1 MLPWHKEKVV
11 YVPITTTD
19 TRPYIEKWQDKDYLR
34 QVSGLSGNSIF
45 KTEVIE
51 ALRAL
56 RDKADSAKTPEELQG
71 YSEGIKAIKGLLT
84 APERAK
90 VYLRRQE
97 DAEYDEKEG
106 ISSR

>member
-56 RDKADSAKTPEELQG
+56 RDKADSAKTPEEL
-71 YSEGIKAIKGLLT
+71 KLN
-84 APERAK
+84 ERWLKMSANTLIPSG
-90 VYLRRQE
+90 VVVTNDGRYYL
-97 DAEYDEKEG
+97 
-106 ISSR
+106 ISKNGKQQ